1 MTVMEKD
8 IQHNIFLSSNLKG
21 EFRRGY
27 SGRVYQT
34 LYQIPLHKLQVV
46 LFPVI
51 SLCIAMHSPVVFLHC
66 FWALHRLFHTDQL
79 YITKLHWQQSLHICS
94 RLNNKQV
101 PLYSRA
107 STIGSCVT
115 QGRTKCIFPQISSAL
130 LFSFMLYFIKEFQ
143 NPFLFGENFWPFFVC
158 TTTVFVC
165 FGLQKN
171 VNTTM

>member
-1 MTVMEKD
+1 M
-8 IQHNIFLSSNLKG
+8 
-21 EFRRGY
+21 
-27 SGRVYQT
+27 
-34 LYQIPLHKLQVV
+34 
-46 LFPVI
+46 

-107 STIGSCVT
+107 STIRSCVT

-130 LFSFMLYFIKEFQ
+130 MFSFMLYFIKEFQ

-158 TTTVFVC
+158 TSTVFVC

-171 VNTTM
+171 VNTTMWILSWVILKLINTQYPKVLLVLFKSWLYNCILVNLIHMSQFTLIL